1 MNEELIKKVTKDK
14 VSTEDDLRAEI
25 KKDIQT
31 YYDQRTDELVRD
43 KLLKLVVEK
52 NDFRA
57 PEAMVHNILN
67 DMIKRE
73 EEEYKKQGYKNVDK
87 GEISK
92 RLHPVAE
99 LEVKWYLIKEKILK
113 KEDIKVTDEDLQEL
127 VKADAIKTGLPEDKL
142 MAYYKSAN
150 YNDRMLDNKLF
161 EFLKEKN
168 TINKVDPEKYS
179 QTQKEIEEKN
189 DEKA

>member
-1 MNEELIKKVTKDK
+1 M
-14 VSTEDDLRAEI
+14 
-25 KKDIQT
+25 
-31 YYDQRTDELVRD
+31 
-43 KLLKLVVEK
+43 LKLVVDK

-57 PEAMVHNILN
+57 PEAMVHNILD
-67 DMIKRE
+67 DMVKRE
-73 EEEYKKQGYKNVDK
+73 EEQYKKQGYKNVDK
-87 GEISK
+87 GEITK

-113 KEDIKVTDEDLQEL
+113 KENIQVTDEDLQEL

-161 EFLKEKN
+161 DFLKDKN
-168 TINKVDPEKYS
+168 TIKKIEAEEYS
-179 QTQKEIEEKN
+179 QKQKEIEEKN